1 MKSPWNHR
9 HFGAILL
16 CSLQKQFTEIHEL
29 GRPRWGKSGQRAKV
43 SSAPPSGVVSY
54 NGSPGVLQM
63 APARIQPRAGAIFRL
78 DIRNRELGQ

>member
-29 GRPRWGKSGQRAKV
+29 GHPRWEIRTASKSEQRTAVGCGQLQWKPRR
-43 SSAPPSGVVSY
+43 SVVS
-54 NGSPGVLQM
+54 L
-63 APARIQPRAGAIFRL
+63 
-78 DIRNRELGQ
+78 